1 MVNLPLEPGEKLI
14 ISSRAQFCD
23 LKRFSQFKTGT
34 SFLTDRRFVFMGRLQ
49 IKTWIHLFA
58 MVAGKG
64 KRRFEIRVA
73 SLKKVKKKRL
83 ENTLEIVYMKK
94 SKEEKALLRPERIP
108 YLGVIIGVGLGVVG
122 EEIGQMVGES
132 VSGTIGEAV
141 GEKTGG
147 FIGQKAGELTGETIK
162 EAHAQNL
169 TGAWLTAFHYVMSQ
183 YPPEG
188 YPRNTAGGEPG
199 PATVSPTLDNLVLKD
214 SSGCDKRLPE
224 ITTDKMK
231 NPLPVAVGG
240 SHRLELTSLWR
251 IFEEELGKNFSDFQI
266 PLSQTEYFGE
276 LVDRIEGA
284 RNYREREIFSSQMR
298 AYLRHLKQLRKA
310 EAQK

>member
-1 MVNLPLEPGEKLI
+1 MVNLSLEPGEKLI

-23 LKRFSQFKTGT
+23 LKRFSQFKTGN

-58 MVAGKG
+58 VVTGKG
-64 KRRFEIRVA
+64 KRQVEIRA
-73 SLKKVKKKRL
+73 SSLKKVKKKRL

-108 YLGVIIGVGLGVVG
+108 YLGAVIGVGLGVVG
-122 EEIGQMVGES
+122 EEIGQLVGES
-132 VSGTIGEAV
+132 VSGTIGELV

-147 FIGQKAGELTGETIK
+147 FVGQKAGELTGETIK
-162 EAHAQNL
+162 EVKAKNL
-169 TGAWLTAFHYVMSQ
+169 TDAWLKAFHYVMGQ
-183 YPPEG
+183 YPTEG
-188 YPRNTAGGEPG
+188 HSKFIAGGEPG
-199 PATVSPTLDNLVLKD
+199 PATAAPKVDNLILKD
-214 SSGCDKRLPE
+214 
-224 ITTDKMK
+224 
-231 NPLPVAVGG
+231 PLPVTVGS
-240 SHRLELTSLWR
+240 SHKLEMISLWQ
-251 IFEEELGKNFSDFQI
+251 IFEEELGKDFSDFEI
-266 PLSQTEYFGE
+266 PLSQIEYFGE

-298 AYLRHLKQLRKA
+298 AYLRHLKQLRKT

>member
-58 MVAGKG
+58 VIAGRG
-64 KRRFEIRVA
+64 KRRVEIRVA

-94 SKEEKALLRPERIP
+94 SKERKALLRPERIP
-108 YLGVIIGVGLGVVG
+108 YLGAVIGVGLGVVG

-132 VSGTIGEAV
+132 VSGTIGEVV

-162 EAHAQNL
+162 EVHAQNL
-169 TGAWLTAFHYVMSQ
+169 TGAWLTAFHYVMGQ
-183 YPPEG
+183 YPVEG
-188 YPRNTAGGEPG
+188 HPTHIVGREPG
-199 PATVSPTLDNLVLKD
+199 PAVPPTLDDFVLKD
-214 SSGCDKRLPE
+214 SSGHDRRLPE
-224 ITTDKMK
+224 VTMDKMR

-240 SHRLELTSLWR
+240 SHRLELTSLWQ

-284 RNYREREIFSSQMR
+284 RNFREREIFSSQMR